1 MRTFDLKVQRY
12 LQEMKLIEQGEK
24 ILVAVSG
31 GMDSM
36 ALLQYVYNQRQQLE
50 IEVFVV
56 HVDHMLRGE
65 ESHKNRLFVEA
76 YCKERGITIF
86 SRAISIPTI
95 IEHESGNLQSVC
107 RRERYLYFEEI
118 MKKHGINKLVTA
130 HHADDQLESLLISIT
145 KGATVNGMQGIKPIR
160 KLPAGGVIIR
170 PFLAVTKDEIR
181 LYLMEQGIS
190 YREDASNAKDDYLRN
205 RIRHHIIPLLKQ
217 ENEAVSGHVV
227 HFTKQLQEDD
237 MYLMTQAESLFS
249 TIVSKNNE
257 NKYALKID
265 ELQKSPLALQRRIIL
280 ILLNYIYKNSN
291 TVQSF
296 LLWTSILKL
305 CETIDGCAEIHLPD
319 GYKAIRSYSKLE
331 IVKGELDEGA
341 DLPYEAPFGQ
351 WIEVKK
357 DVRLY
362 IGNLTEMLDVEPSS
376 AKQVYYFSKKKP
388 LFPLFIRV
396 RQDGDRISLK
406 GMSSPKRLSRLFIDD
421 KIPLNA
427 RDSWPLLVSSNNEVL
442 AVIGVRVSNYF
453 SEEKRSNDDMVLI
466 IEKATS

>member
-1 MRTFDLKVQRY
+1 MRTFELKVQRY

-65 ESHKNRLFVEA
+65 ESHKDRLFVEA

-190 YREDASNAKDDYLRN
+190 YREDASNAKDDTTSCEDQHSAWLHASVPSLLACSNESDTSCKSVSARRIYNDPDADRRSREGHCILRKALFLFLS
-205 RIRHHIIPLLKQ
+205 LLK
-217 ENEAVSGHVV
+217 ECVSCHGSI
-227 HFTKQLQEDD
+227 
-237 MYLMTQAESLFS
+237 SLPSDGRLSF
-249 TIVSKNNE
+249 
-257 NKYALKID
+257 
-265 ELQKSPLALQRRIIL
+265 LAL
-280 ILLNYIYKNSN
+280 
-291 TVQSF
+291 
-296 LLWTSILKL
+296 
-305 CETIDGCAEIHLPD
+305 C
-319 GYKAIRSYSKLE
+319 
-331 IVKGELDEGA
+331 
-341 DLPYEAPFGQ
+341 
-351 WIEVKK
+351 
-357 DVRLY
+357 
-362 IGNLTEMLDVEPSS
+362 
-376 AKQVYYFSKKKP
+376 
-388 LFPLFIRV
+388 
-396 RQDGDRISLK
+396 
-406 GMSSPKRLSRLFIDD
+406 
-421 KIPLNA
+421 
-427 RDSWPLLVSSNNEVL
+427 VSSL
-442 AVIGVRVSNYF
+442 VIAH
-453 SEEKRSNDDMVLI
+453 L
-466 IEKATS
+466 